1 MKIDGMSGV
10 QGTVSSTEKVSV
22 EKPAYQPKAK
32 VSKPVEV
39 KQVAA
44 EDVSFQGGVDDYQD
58 AVINDE
64 MLDKAVEMANK
75 TLKKHNNF
83 IERSVHDVT
92 KTVMYVMKDTETDE
106 VIREFPPK
114 KIQDMIAKMW
124 EIAGLFVDE
133 KA

>member
-1 MKIDGMSGV
+1 MKIDGVMNV
-10 QGTVSSTEKVSV
+10 QGTMATSDKVAV
-22 EKPAYQPKAK
+22 EKPAYQP
-32 VSKPVEV
+32 PVKKSQPADSV
-39 KQVAA
+39 KHVKDGASESVA
-44 EDVSFQGGVDDYQD
+44 EHQNI
-58 AVINDE
+58 INDE
-64 MLDKAVEMANK
+64 MLDKAIEVANK
-75 TLKKHNNF
+75 TLAKHNNF

-106 VIREFPPK
+106 VIKEFPPK

>member
-1 MKIDGMSGV
+1 MKIDGMSGL
-10 QGTVSSTEKVSV
+10 QGTVNHADKVAAPV
-22 EKPAYQPKAK
+22 QAK
-32 VSKPVEV
+32 EV
-39 KQVAA
+39 KAA
-44 EDVSFQGGVDDYQD
+44 TPVKTDIKSADGNVVQGVESHSE
-58 AVINDE
+58 VINDE
-64 MLDKAVEMANK
+64 MLDKAIAAANK
-75 TLKKHNNF
+75 TLVKHNNI

-124 EIAGLFVDE
+124 ELAGLFVDE

>member
-1 MKIDGMSGV
+1 MKIDGMSGL

-22 EKPAYQPKAK
+22 EKPAYQPQVEKTVEAK
-32 VSKPVEV
+32 NLTKEASSQAGVE
-39 KQVAA
+39 
-44 EDVSFQGGVDDYQD
+44 EHID
-58 AVINDE
+58 VINDE
-64 MLDKAVEMANK
+64 MLDKAVEIANK
-75 TLKKHNNF
+75 TLAKHNSF

-92 KTVMYVMKDTETDE
+92 KTVMYVMKDTETNE
-106 VIREFPPK
+106 VIKEFPPK

>member
-1 MKIDGMSGV
+1 MKIDSMSGL
-10 QGTVSSTEKVSV
+10 QGTVSSAEKASV
-22 EKPAYQPKAK
+22 VKPAYQPKVQK
-32 VSKPVEV
+32 SVEV
-39 KQVAA
+39 KA
-44 EDVSFQGGVDDYQD
+44 EVESEVSFQEGVEQHQD
-58 AVINDE
+58 VINDE

-75 TLKKHNNF
+75 TLAKHNNF

-92 KTVMYVMKDTETDE
+92 KTVMYVMKDSKTDE

-124 EIAGLFVDE
+124 ELAGLFVDE